1 MSNLA
6 PRPDYPPN
14 AANGG
19 IDAGRYEC
27 DLILGKVERK
37 VYLAYL
43 QAAKEMRKKAD
54 DYLEEFLIEDKRR
67 AQLVAD
73 GEMNPEDYKNWRI
86 SHIAQGRR
94 WYEMAYVLA
103 QDMTNTN
110 EIASGI
116 INDYMPDVFAAGYN
130 YGLYQCEITGGFRTS
145 FTMYDRD
152 TVMRLLRDDPDLLP
166 SSWIDAQKDTAWNQ
180 KQFNSA
186 MLQAILQGE
195 PIDDIAERLVNN
207 VSGMNERTAIR
218 HARTAYTSAENG
230 GRYESY
236 RRMKS
241 EGVNLTVEWC
251 ATLDGRT
258 RPTHRLADGE
268 RHDVD
273 EPFVVDGYNIM
284 YAGDPQAP
292 QKEIWNC
299 RCTMLAWVQG
309 FENDRMWKAQTNPD
323 NMSYAEWKF
332 GKAQELLDT
341 SLKSISQQKK
351 KKQKPEINPDNPSYG
366 YSGRNPERIKPAKP
380 ERYKVF
386 DKYGHAVDMGTLYDA
401 QEGDY
406 GEQVIP
412 PKPETKPKP
421 KKKKG
426 KKKRK

>member
-1 MSNLA
+1 MSTLP

-37 VYLAYL
+37 VYLTYL
-43 QAAKEMRKKAD
+43 QAAKEMRQKAD
-54 DYLEEFLIEDKRR
+54 DYLDFFRKEEARL

-73 GEMNPEDYKNWRI
+73 GKMKPEDYRNWLI
-86 SHIAQGRR
+86 SHIATGRR
-94 WYEMAYVLA
+94 WYEMAFILA

-110 EIASGI
+110 EIAAGI
-116 INDYMPDVFAAGYN
+116 INNYMPDVFAVGYN
-130 YGLYQCEITGGFRTS
+130 YGLYQGEITGGFQTS
-145 FTMYDRD
+145 FTLYDRD
-152 TVMRLLRDDPDLLP
+152 TVLRLLRDDPDLLP
-166 SSWIDAQKDTAWNQ
+166 SAWIDKQKDTAWNQ

-186 MLQAILQGE
+186 MTQAILQGE
-195 PIDDIAERLVNN
+195 SIDEIAERLVKN
-207 VSGMNERTAIR
+207 VSGMNERSAIR
-218 HARTAYTSAENG
+218 NARTAYTSAENG

-299 RCTMLAWVQG
+299 RCTMLAWVKD
-309 FENDRMWKAQTNPD
+309 FEPSADLKLQTHPD
-323 NMSYAEWKF
+323 GMTYKEWKTS
-332 GKAQELLDT
+332 KAQESKRTTET
-341 SLKSISQQKK
+341 SRKHKV
-351 KKQKPEINPDNPSYG
+351 NPDNPSYG
-366 YSGRNPERIKPAKP
+366 YP
-380 ERYKVF
+380 
-386 DKYGHAVDMGTLYDA
+386 DK
-401 QEGDY
+401 
-406 GEQVIP
+406 
-412 PKPETKPKP
+412 
-421 KKKKG
+421 
-426 KKKRK
+426 